1 MLIGIARQLVFYV
14 PVMLLLPGVLGVSGI
29 YYASLGI
36 DTIIV
41 VWTVIMVK
49 HEFIALRTAKAEDS
63 EAAGQLSCT

>member
-14 PVMLLLPGVLGVSGI
+14 PVILLLPRVLGVSGI
-29 YYASLGI
+29 YYGSLGI

-41 VWTVIMVK
+41 LWTVIMVRQ
-49 HEFIALRTAKAEDS
+49 EFIALRATKAEDS